1 MRRMHT
7 IRWVNLAA
15 AIIQIVIAAI
25 VAKGGFEVSSH
36 AQPISGHLAYAA
48 PYVYNIWWVLFLLT
62 IGYSLYMLFSKKEQR
77 KKDFSKGDRL
87 CKYTSAAFVLS
98 SLWMILAKSFA
109 QTLAWPLLLI
119 ICLAYVF
126 LFQAMLLVTHKPPQ
140 YISWHYG
147 LKIAPICLYAGWLGL
162 AIFISTGTVVDV
174 HGLTFLGLSPLQAT
188 ATLLVGATILA
199 GFALYF
205 THAEISYLVGVL
217 WGLIGIYVGNLQPGE
232 GRLVS
237 DTALGMI
244 VVAITLYFWFR
255 KSHPSSASHH
265 K

>member
-1 MRRMHT
+1 MRHMHA

-15 AIIQIVIAAI
+15 AILQVITAALF
-25 VAKGGFEVSSH
+25 ASGGFKTSNQL
-36 AQPISGHLAYAA
+36 QPISEHLAFAA

-62 IGYSLYMLFSKKEQR
+62 ISYSLYMLFSKKEQK
-77 KKDFSKGDRL
+77 KKDRSRGDKL
-87 CKYTSAAFVLS
+87 CKSTSAAFALS
-98 SLWMILAKSFA
+98 SLWMILAKYFA
-109 QTLAWPLLLI
+109 LTLAWPLLVI
-119 ICLAYVF
+119 ICVAYIF
-126 LFQAMLLVTHKPPQ
+126 LFQAMLLITQKPPV
-140 YISWHYG
+140 YLSWRYG
-147 LKIAPICLYAGWLGL
+147 FKTLPICLYAGWLGL

-188 ATLLVGATILA
+188 ATMLVGATILA

-205 THAEISYLVGVL
+205 THAEISYLAGVL
-217 WGLIGIYVGNLQPGE
+217 WGLIGIYVGNLQTGE

-237 DTALGMI
+237 DTALGMM

-255 KSHPSSASHH
+255 KSHPLNH

>member
-1 MRRMHT
+1 MHT

-15 AIIQIVIAAI
+15 AILQVVIAVI
-25 VAKGGFEVSSH
+25 VARDGFKASSH
-36 AQPISGHLAYAA
+36 PQSISKHLAFAA
-48 PYVYNIWWVLFLLT
+48 PYVYHIWWVLFLLT

-77 KKDFSKGDRL
+77 KKDFSKGNKL
-87 CKYTSAAFVLS
+87 CKYTSAAFILS
-98 SLWMILAKSFA
+98 SLWMVLAKFFA
-109 QTLAWPLLLI
+109 QTLAWPLLIVISLTYI
-119 ICLAYVF
+119 F
-126 LFQAMLLVTHKPPQ
+126 LFRAMLLVTHKPPK
-140 YISWHYG
+140 YISWRYG
-147 LKIAPICLYAGWLGL
+147 LKIAPICLYSGWLGL

-188 ATLLVGATILA
+188 ATLLISATILA

-205 THAEISYLVGVL
+205 THAEVSYLVGAL

-232 GRLVS
+232 GQLVS

-244 VVAITLYFWFR
+244 AIAITLYFWFR
-255 KSHPSSASHH
+255 KGHPSSTSNR

>member
-1 MRRMHT
+1 MHT
-7 IRWVNLAA
+7 IRWVNLAT
-15 AIIQIVIAAI
+15 AILQVIVGAI
-25 VAKGGFEVSSH
+25 FAREGFGASSGP
-36 AQPISGHLAYAA
+36 QPISEHLAFAA

-62 IGYSLYMLFSKKEQR
+62 IGYSLYMLYSKKEQR
-77 KKDFSKGDRL
+77 KKDHTRGDRL
-87 CKYTSAAFVLS
+87 CKCTSAAFALS
-98 SLWMILAKSFA
+98 SLWMILAKYWS
-109 QTLAWPLLLI
+109 QTLAWPLLI
-119 ICLAYVF
+119 VICLTYIF
-126 LFQAMLLVTHKPPQ
+126 MFQAILLVTHKTPE
-140 YISWHYG
+140 YISWRYG
-147 LKIAPICLYAGWLGL
+147 LKTLPICLYAGWLGL

-188 ATLLVGATILA
+188 ATLLIGATILA

-205 THAEISYLVGVL
+205 THAEISYLVGVI

-255 KSHPSSASHH
+255 KSHPSRPLDH